1 MAAVVFTGFLLVI
14 IVTGKTTEILPME
27 TYNSM
32 QMCEEAAGA
41 SAFYD
46 SRAKKWDQATQH
58 DIQFVCIPTT
68 RESSAPK
75 ADGDRQP

>member
-1 MAAVVFTGFLLVI
+1 MAGAVFTGFVLVM
-14 IVTGKTTEILPME
+14 IVTGKTTEILPIE

-32 QMCEEAAGA
+32 QMCEEAAGG

-46 SRAKKWDQATQH
+46 SRAAKWDQATQH
-58 DIQFVCIPTT
+58 DIQFICIPTT
-68 RESSAPK
+68 RGLNAPK